1 MKTGITLSILFITAL
16 CLAGCDQGGELAHL
30 AKDVSQPEAA
40 ARSAAN
46 DNEANDPGAL
56 YERSF
61 VHDGVLRSYLLY
73 VPAVYDGEDD
83 WPLVIN
89 YHGFAIN
96 ADVQMA
102 YTQMNAVADE
112 GHFLVAYPQGLT
124 VVNQTRGPGPGWSV
138 PGGIATAEHDDVGF
152 TSALI
157 DHVDVDF
164 SIDLARVHAT
174 GWSNGS
180 VMSLYLACSLPDR
193 IASVGG
199 VAGPMTE
206 QLTDICEPDRPF
218 SVLFLHGTAD
228 PLIPYAGR
236 PGAFPPA
243 PETPSF
249 WAEQNSCSPNPLSE
263 DIDDVVT
270 DDNSTVTRFEYVN
283 CDDDT
288 EVWFYR
294 INNGGHPWPGSAP
307 VPGWEFLGPTNQ
319 DISASTEVWD
329 FFARNPHPMAN
340 NERVQ
345 VCHAP
350 PGNPANARTI
360 TVSINALPAHLAH
373 GDTEGPCG
381 ESS

>member
-1 MKTGITLSILFITAL
+1 MKNINVPSILLVVAL
-16 CLAGCDQGGELAHL
+16 LLVGCDQGGELVHHQA
-30 AKDVSQPEAA
+30 DPSSQEAA
-40 ARSAAN
+40 SARATAKN
-46 DNEANDPGAL
+46 NESGMGTL
-56 YERSF
+56 QERSF
-61 VHDGVLRSYLLY
+61 MHEGTLRSYLLY
-73 VPAVYDGEDD
+73 VPGAYDGKDD
-83 WPLVIN
+83 WPLVLN

-102 YTQMNAVADE
+102 YTQMNDVADE

-138 PGGIATAEHDDVGF
+138 PGGIATAEQDDVGF

-157 DHVDVDF
+157 DHVDGDF

-206 QLTDICEPDRPF
+206 QLTDICESARPL
-218 SVLFLHGTAD
+218 SVLFLHGTED

-249 WAEQNSCSPNPLSE
+249 WAEQNSCSPNPLSG
-263 DIDDVVT
+263 DIEDVVA
-270 DDNSTVTRFEYVN
+270 DDNSTATLFKYTD
-283 CDDDT
+283 CDGRT
-288 EVWFYR
+288 EVLFYR
-294 INNGGHPWPGSAP
+294 INNGGHPWPGSTP

-319 DISASTEVWD
+319 DISASAEIWD
-329 FFARNPHPMAN
+329 FFARNPHPGT
-340 NERVQ
+340 VP

-350 PGNPANARTI
+350 PGNPANVRTI

-373 GDTEGPCG
+373 GDTEGPC
-381 ESS
+381 EDVS

>member
-1 MKTGITLSILFITAL
+1 
-16 CLAGCDQGGELAHL
+16 
-30 AKDVSQPEAA
+30 
-40 ARSAAN
+40 
-46 DNEANDPGAL
+46 
-56 YERSF
+56 
-61 VHDGVLRSYLLY
+61 
-73 VPAVYDGEDD
+73 
-83 WPLVIN
+83 
-89 YHGFAIN
+89 
-96 ADVQMA
+96 
-102 YTQMNAVADE
+102 
-112 GHFLVAYPQGLT
+112 
-124 VVNQTRGPGPGWSV
+124 
-138 PGGIATAEHDDVGF
+138 
-152 TSALI
+152 
-157 DHVDVDF
+157 
-164 SIDLARVHAT
+164 
-174 GWSNGS
+174 
-180 VMSLYLACSLPDR
+180 
-193 IASVGG
+193 
-199 VAGPMTE
+199 
-206 QLTDICEPDRPF
+206 
-218 SVLFLHGTAD
+218 
-228 PLIPYAGR
+228 
-236 PGAFPPA
+236 
-243 PETPSF
+243 
-249 WAEQNSCSPNPLSE
+249 
-263 DIDDVVT
+263 VVT